1 MLSTLAADRA
11 RVTGIENRIWT
22 LERSLAALR
31 LLKTVVQ
38 ERLDSYKYPVLR
50 LPNEI
55 VSEIFT
61 HFLPIYPLCPPVAGP
76 LSPTVLTHICR
87 KWREIALT
95 TPDLWRAI
103 CLSHRVTV
111 SRSPADL
118 SGVLSR
124 SGCCPLSLAMDDYD
138 YHRSEYV
145 FSTVV
150 AHCER
155 WEYLQLY
162 ICSDFPTIEGRLPLL
177 RHVDLKFET
186 SLLGIIIHDAPLLRT
201 AILST
206 TDLSDVILPWGQL
219 TSLTLDQLEADDCVP
234 ILQQTSNLVH
244 CELILFDWEY
254 DDSNPPVDLPLPCL
268 ESLTLK
274 NRQGSG
280 PLLGYLHT
288 FVVPALRSL
297 RIPESWLEPNPIA
310 SLASFMSKSGCKLQ
324 DLHIA
329 EIFGPGT
336 IAYRKAFPSIQ
347 KVSFGI
353 RSAADIAS
361 NASPEV

>member
-1 MLSTLAADRA
+1 LDR
-11 RVTGIENRIWT
+11 
-22 LERSLAALR
+22 LE
-31 LLKTVVQ
+31 
-38 ERLDSYKYPVLR
+38 P
-50 LPNEI
+50 
-55 VSEIFT
+55 
-61 HFLPIYPLCPPVAGP
+61 
-76 LSPTVLTHICR
+76 
-87 KWREIALT
+87 
-95 TPDLWRAI
+95 
-103 CLSHRVTV
+103 
-111 SRSPADL
+111 
-118 SGVLSR
+118 
-124 SGCCPLSLAMDDYD
+124 
-138 YHRSEYV
+138 
-145 FSTVV
+145 
-150 AHCER
+150 
-155 WEYLQLY
+155 
-162 ICSDFPTIEGRLPLL
+162 
-177 RHVDLKFET
+177 
-186 SLLGIIIHDAPLLRT
+186 
-201 AILST
+201 
-206 TDLSDVILPWGQL
+206 
-219 TSLTLDQLEADDCVP
+219 DDCVP
-234 ILQQTSNLVH
+234 ILHQTSNLVH

-310 SLASFMSKSGCKLQ
+310 SLASFMSKSSCKLQ

-353 RSAADIAS
+353 RSANWAADIAG